1 MRLAFI
7 CSKLP
12 EINFYQ
18 KIHLI
23 TKNIYDFNRIMMISH
38 KQQISLS
45 KIEEEYEG
53 DFLKDDDQMFKLKQ
67 IINELD
73 DLDRSL
79 LIMYA
84 DEGSMAKAGKKFNV
98 SAATI
103 YSNIKRIRNIIKE
116 KL

>member
-1 MRLAFI
+1 MTF
-7 CSKLP
+7 
-12 EINFYQ
+12 Q
-18 KIHLI
+18 KQH
-23 TKNIYDFNRIMMISH
+23 
-38 KQQISLS
+38 ISLS

-79 LIMYA
+79 LIVYA
-84 DEGSMAKAGKKFNV
+84 DEGSMAKAGRKFNV

-103 YSNIKRIRNIIKE
+103 YTNVKRIRQMIKD

>member
-1 MRLAFI
+1 MTF
-7 CSKLP
+7 
-12 EINFYQ
+12 Q
-18 KIHLI
+18 KQH
-23 TKNIYDFNRIMMISH
+23 T
-38 KQQISLS
+38 SLS
-45 KIEEEYEG
+45 KIIDEYNS
-53 DFLKDDDQMFKLKQ
+53 DIFVDDDRIFRLKEV
-67 IINELD
+67 INELD
-73 DLDRSL
+73 DLDRAI

>member
-1 MRLAFI
+1 MTFQKQHTSL
-7 CSKLP
+7 
-12 EINFYQ
+12 Q
-18 KIHLI
+18 KII
-23 TKNIYDFNRIMMISH
+23 D
-38 KQQISLS
+38 
-45 KIEEEYEG
+45 EYNS
-53 DFLKDDDQMFKLKQ
+53 DIFVDDDRIFRLKE

-73 DLDRSL
+73 DLDRAI

-103 YSNIKRIRNIIKE
+103 YTNVKRIRQIIKE

>member
-1 MRLAFI
+1 MNWKKEHISL
-7 CSKLP
+7 
-12 EINFYQ
+12 Q
-18 KIHLI
+18 KII
-23 TKNIYDFNRIMMISH
+23 DEYDSDIFI
-38 KQQISLS
+38 
-45 KIEEEYEG
+45 
-53 DFLKDDDQMFKLKQ
+53 DDDRMYKIKQ

-73 DLDRSL
+73 DLDRSI

-103 YSNIKRIRNIIKE
+103 YTNIKRIRQIIKE

>member
-1 MRLAFI
+1 
-7 CSKLP
+7 
-12 EINFYQ
+12 
-18 KIHLI
+18 
-23 TKNIYDFNRIMMISH
+23 MISH
-38 KQQISLS
+38 KQQISLQ

-53 DFLKDDDQMFKLKQ
+53 DFLKDDDQMFKLKE
-67 IINELD
+67 IIENLD
-73 DLDRSL
+73 DLDRAL
-79 LIMYA
+79 LIIYA